1 MSTTASPPRWVP
13 RGLTGLRFSTRTLL
27 LQLGAVALAVV
38 LAAAAHLWLAYER
51 LWTEAEQ
58 NALTLARAVAADPEL
73 RRETAAIAARTGTPP
88 PAELAAGPVMA
99 AAESARARTGALFVV
114 VTDEEGLRLAHPDP
128 ERLGERVSTS
138 PAVALAGREETTR
151 NTGTLGPSVGA
162 KVPVVAPAGSAQGE
176 GAVVGEVSVGF
187 ARSSI
192 GEGLGPDALA
202 IAGTAA
208 LALAAGVAASLA
220 LRRRLARLTLGLEP
234 EEIGTLVQDQEAVL
248 RGIDEGVIGIGR
260 DGRVT
265 VANDAARRLLGPGA
279 GDAVVAG
286 AEWATA
292 PVPEALRD
300 LTAPGPDNGATGMDG
315 GPGRQ
320 FVAGER
326 VLVAS
331 ARRVVHGDE
340 ELGWVLMLRDRTE
353 LQGLTRQL
361 DAVGALTEALRA
373 QRHEFSNQLHT
384 VAGLLDLGEAEQ
396 ARAHLGQLGAAGPL
410 SFPLEQAELLGDPS
424 LQAFLG
430 AKGIEA
436 SERGVTLRLGAETLV
451 RGPVA
456 AAQDVTTVLGN
467 LVDNAVRAAVSGSPD
482 ASGERWV
489 EVELLDDGPVLHAV
503 VADSGDGIGGT
514 PPETLFEPGFTT
526 AAPVHAGPDQG
537 GTGNVAGA
545 EPASEPA
552 SGHGLGL
559 HLARQLARRHGGD
572 VWVISPGAPGG
583 PGAVFGARIVGLT
596 AEEKAA
602 RDARLGRGPL
612 PGGRGGNG

>member
-1 MSTTASPPRWVP
+1 MSTTASHPRWAP
-13 RGLTGLRFSTRTLL
+13 RGLTELRFSTRTLL

-73 RRETAAIAARTGTPP
+73 RRETAVIAAEAGTPP
-88 PAELAAGPVMA
+88 PAQLAAGPVMA

-128 ERLGERVSTS
+128 ARLGERVSTS
-138 PAVALAGREETTR
+138 PAVALAGGEETTR

-162 KVPVVAPAGSAQGE
+162 KVPVTAPAGSAQGE
-176 GAVVGEVSVGF
+176 GTVVGEVSVGF

-192 GEGLGPDALA
+192 AEGLGPDALA
-202 IAGTAA
+202 TAGTAA
-208 LALAAGVAASLA
+208 LALAGGVAASLA

-265 VANDAARRLLGPGA
+265 VANDAARRLLGPGS
-279 GDAVVAG
+279 GDAVAAG
-286 AEWATA
+286 AEWAAAPVPEGLRALTA
-292 PVPEALRD
+292 PVP
-300 LTAPGPDNGATGMDG
+300 GNGGTGTDG
-315 GPGRQ
+315 APGRQ
-320 FVAGER
+320 LVAGER

-340 ELGWVLMLRDRTE
+340 ELGWVVMLRDRTE

-396 ARAHLGQLGAAGPL
+396 ARAHLGRLGAMGPL

-436 SERGVTLRLGAETLV
+436 SERGVTLRLGDETLV

-467 LVDNAVRAAVSGSPD
+467 LVDNAVRAAVAGSPD

-503 VADSGDGIGGT
+503 VADSGDGIGDT
-514 PPETLFEPGFTT
+514 PPERLFEPGFTT
-526 AAPVHAGPDQG
+526 AAPAAGGDAPG
-537 GTGNVAGA
+537 GA
-545 EPASEPA
+545 EQQAGGPTAAEPA

-559 HLARQLARRHGGD
+559 HLSRQLARRHGGD
-572 VWVISPGAPGG
+572 VWVISPGTTGG
-583 PGAVFGARIVGLT
+583 PGAVFGAKIVGLT
-596 AEEKAA
+596 PEEKAA
-602 RDARLGRGPL
+602 RDARLRRGPG
-612 PGGRGGNG
+612 PGGRGGDR